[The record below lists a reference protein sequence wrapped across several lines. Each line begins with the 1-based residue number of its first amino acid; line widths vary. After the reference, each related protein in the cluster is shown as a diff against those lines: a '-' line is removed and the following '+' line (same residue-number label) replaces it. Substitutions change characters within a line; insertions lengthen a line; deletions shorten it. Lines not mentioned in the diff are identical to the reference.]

1 MASTAF
7 DVAVDETD
15 GVATLHLSGDVD
27 RTSQLRLE
35 EAYGRTGSGT
45 VILDFTHV
53 DYINSTGIAVIVGVL
68 AKARAAGREM
78 RAFGLSDH
86 YRQIFLIT
94 RIADFMAIYE
104 DESAA
109 ATAG

>member
-1 MASTAF
+1 MPGTPF
-7 DVAVDETD
+7 DIAVDQTD
-15 GVATLHLSGDVD
+15 GVATLRLIGDVD
-27 RTSQLRLE
+27 RTSQRRLE
-35 EAYGRTGSGT
+35 EAYGRSGSGA

-68 AKARAAGREM
+68 GREM

-86 YRQIFLIT
+86 YREIFQIT
-94 RIADFMAIYE
+94 RIADFMAIYA
-104 DESAA
+104 DESTA